1 MKRFPLSFVSGV
13 LELASAATP
22 LLIAWSLPGSGEIA
36 RTFGSAREMAQV
48 SGQHIQGLENQIT
61 SVRDGAAGIHAAMQQ
76 FSRAMMTLESVRY
89 PVITLNRLTPS
100 VVWKSFLPE
109 GAGGQAR
116 NIAKATQAGV
126 HEVDRLK
133 QDLPRIRGSL
143 QEMDSVLAQYSQRTA
158 ASLWY
163 GRLLMGLVAVTIGL
177 HGTHLILP
185 ILLPRIWNWLCKAT
199 PSASL

>member
-13 LELASAATP
+13 LELASAATL
-22 LLIAWSLPGSGEIA
+22 LLIAWSLPGSRDVA

-48 SGQHIQGLENQIT
+48 SGQHIQGLEHQIT
-61 SVRDGAAGIHAAMQQ
+61 HVREGAAGIHAAMQQ
-76 FSRAMMTLESVRY
+76 FAHAMTKLESVRY

-100 VVWKSFLPE
+100 VAWRSFLPG
-109 GAGGQAR
+109 GAGDQAR
-116 NIAKATQAGV
+116 NIARATQASV

-143 QEMDSVLAQYSQRTA
+143 QEMDNVLAQYSWRTA

-163 GRLLMGLVAVTIGL
+163 GRLLMGLVALTVGL
-177 HGTHLILP
+177 HGGYLLFPTLGP
-185 ILLPRIWNWLCKAT
+185 IVWNRWR
-199 PSASL
+199 